1 MTSGEVTFEDG
12 TTEKFELAYD
22 DFQRLYRTARYK
34 GVKLKQVVVDNEDGD
49 KGPNTIK
56 FG

>member
-12 TTEKFELAYD
+12 TTERFELAYD
-22 DFQRLYRTARYK
+22 DFQRLYRTAQYK
-34 GVKLKQVVVDNEDGD
+34 GVKLKQVIVENKDGD